1 LGLLLDSK
9 RLSYLDVA
17 VVGGAA
23 VAFVAGFLP
32 WVSYQVDLLPGP
44 VSVHGWSAGFTAWAG
59 VLLLSVAGLLWV
71 VLRVGS
77 WSSATARSALA
88 VLGVS
93 VVGLVLVFVRWL
105 SLTSNNLVVYHWA
118 RYGIAVAVVAGIV
131 EVSAALVAT
140 GASGEWLLGFRPGH
154 RRSLG

>member
-1 LGLLLDSK
+1 LLSDSK
-9 RLSYLDVA
+9 RLSYLDIA

-23 VAFVAGFLP
+23 AAFVAGFMP

-77 WSSATARSALA
+77 WSSTTARAALP

-93 VVGLVLVFVRWL
+93 AVGLILVLIRWL
-105 SLTSNNLVVYHWA
+105 SLPANNLVVYHWA
-118 RYGIAVAVVAGIV
+118 RYGIAVAVVAGLV
-131 EVSAALVAT
+131 EVSAALMAT
-140 GASGEWLLGFRPGH
+140 GVSGEWLLGLSPGR

>member
-1 LGLLLDSK
+1 LLSDSK

-23 VAFVAGFLP
+23 AAFVAGFLP

-44 VSVHGWSAGFTAWAG
+44 VSVRGWSAGFTAWAG
-59 VLLLSVAGLLWV
+59 VLLLGGAGVLWV
-71 VLRVGS
+71 VLRVRL
-77 WSSATARSALA
+77 WSATTAHSALA

-93 VVGLVLVFVRWL
+93 VVGQVLVLVRWL
-105 SLTSNNLVVYHWA
+105 SLPANNLVVYRWA
-118 RYGIAVAVVAGIV
+118 RYGIAIAVVAGLV
-131 EVSAALVAT
+131 EVSAALMAT
-140 GASGEWLLGFRPGH
+140 GASRDGLLALRLGH